1 MYIII
6 GLIRSS
12 VLYAFILSAICGSFS
27 MDFFFIYVAFIFW
40 VFLMSKIKRDGC
52 DMSELLFEALKH
64 DILVPFLGVRSL
76 VLILSGKYL
85 SDPHEDHASLFL
97 SQGII
102 EGVWGTLI
110 AICLAITI
118 TQVL

>member
-40 VFLMSKIKRDGC
+40 VFLMSKIKRD
-52 DMSELLFEALKH
+52 EALKH

>member
-12 VLYAFILSAICGSFS
+12 VLYAFILSEICGSFS

-40 VFLMSKIKRDGC
+40 IFLMSKIKRDGC

-64 DILVPFLGVRSL
+64 DILVPFFWV
-76 VLILSGKYL
+76 
-85 SDPHEDHASLFL
+85 SDLL
-97 SQGII
+97 Y
-102 EGVWGTLI
+102 
-110 AICLAITI
+110 
-118 TQVL
+118 

>member
-1 MYIII
+1 MWLII

-27 MDFFFIYVAFIFW
+27 MEFLVIYVTFIFLA
-40 VFLMSKIKRDGC
+40 FLVSKIKRDGC

-76 VLILSGKYL
+76 VLIFLGKYL

-118 TQVL
+118 IQVM

>member
-27 MDFFFIYVAFIFW
+27 MEFLVIYVAFIFW
-40 VFLMSKIKRDGC
+40 VFLVSKIKRDGC

-85 SDPHEDHASLFL
+85 SDPHEAHASLFL
-97 SQGII
+97 SQGLI
-102 EGVWGTLI
+102 EGIWGTLI
-110 AICLAITI
+110 AICLVITI